1 MNLFVTEST
10 PCFFGVYKCSFIR
23 GNMRL
28 VKSIIKSFLKR
39 FDARDSKFNVTIE
52 SSYVGRALTKLAL
65 LSEL

>member
-10 PCFFGVYKCSFIR
+10 PCLFGVYKCSFVR

-28 VKSIIKSFLKR
+28 VKSIIESSLKR
-39 FDARDSKFNVTIE
+39 FDARNSKFNVTIE
-52 SSYVGRALTKLAL
+52 FSYVGRALTKFAL